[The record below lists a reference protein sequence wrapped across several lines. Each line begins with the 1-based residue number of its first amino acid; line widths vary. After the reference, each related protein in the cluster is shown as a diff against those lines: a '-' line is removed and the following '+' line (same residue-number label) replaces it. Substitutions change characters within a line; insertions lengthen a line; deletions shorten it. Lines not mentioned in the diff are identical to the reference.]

1 MSQTSPSDDE
11 QMLDLVNQIAAA
23 KAQWREWIEMI
34 DAEMLDLFSA
44 REKTEIPTGNPG
56 EKFYLGR
63 DKKYR
68 RRKDHKTIMDA
79 IAVAILSG
87 GEQYHKMQTTDLLA
101 SNAWKPGACLKM
113 LGQEAFNELF
123 EVIVIESVKIK
134 KTRSE
139 Q

>member
-1 MSQTSPSDDE
+1 MNQTSPSDDE
-11 QMLDLVNQIAAA
+11 QMLDLINQIASA
-23 KAQWREWIEMI
+23 KAQWLDWIEMI

-44 REKTEIPTGNPG
+44 REKTEIPTGRPG

-63 DKKYR
+63 NKRYR
-68 RRKDHKTIMDA
+68 RRVDHKMIMDA
-79 IAVAILSG
+79 IAVAILSS
-87 GEQYHKMQTTDLLA
+87 GEEHHKMQTTDLLA
-101 SNAWKPGACLKM
+101 SDAWKPGACLKM